1 MKRILR
7 GKNKQKG
14 KKHDDENPP
23 ISDMP
28 PPSQLPHQ
36 DPRYSQRDL
45 NQDPRYSGKL
55 PGEQYTTGVP
65 QGKIDVRYSDE
76 LDPTYIVE
84 DSVRLR
90 QQQQLEQ
97 MNIQQQQM
105 QKYKQDPRYV
115 QQQQPQKRIQRPLD
129 ASKIVDSLRL
139 GEGEYERQYEEPQYD
154 RRPPSYRQPKNGGPP
169 PQKQPSAKGK
179 FHAASARRQQQM
191 EHNVAPPSPARQQ
204 QQQQQQQPRM
214 ATSPQQQQPRAASPQ
229 QQQQQRP
236 TRRSPSPQARQQHAP
251 PPQKAHQEKQVFEPT
266 QAPPFKE
273 KAPPK
278 PAITV
283 NGIDPVVQMER
294 AAVCRELVKQYVA
307 DIWNRGDLELI
318 PKVCARGLRFNGSA
332 GMDRVGHDGF
342 SRMVQTIRG
351 SLEDYHCEIHSM
363 VVEGNK
369 AFCRMRF
376 TGRHV
381 GQLLGYEATGKHVS
395 WMGASEF
402 TVVDGLIVK
411 VWELGDMASL
421 EHQLREATD
430 NPGQEEE

>member
-14 KKHDDENPP
+14 KKQDDENPP

-28 PPSQLPHQ
+28 PPSSMPNG
-36 DPRYSQRDL
+36 DPRYSQRNL
-45 NQDPRYSGKL
+45 NQDPRYSGEI
-55 PGEQYTTGVP
+55 PEEQYTGVP
-65 QGKIDVRYSDE
+65 RGNIDFRYSDE
-76 LDPTYIVE
+76 LDPRYVVE

-90 QQQQLEQ
+90 QQQLDQ
-97 MNIQQQQM
+97 MNIQQRQM
-105 QKYKQDPRYV
+105 QKHQQDPRYV
-115 QQQQPQKRIQRPLD
+115 QEPHKRSQRPLD
-129 ASKIVDSLRL
+129 PR
-139 GEGEYERQYEEPQYD
+139 ERDEREYEEPQYD
-154 RRPPSYRQPKNGGPP
+154 RRPPSYNHPPNEGPP
-169 PQKQPSAKGK
+169 PQKRSSAKEK
-179 FHAASARRQQQM
+179 FHAASAKHQQQM
-191 EHNVAPPSPARQQ
+191 EHNVAPPPAKQRQQ
-204 QQQQQQQPRM
+204 QPQPQPPRM
-214 ATSPQQQQPRAASPQ
+214 ANSPQQQQPRAASPQ
-229 QQQQQRP
+229 QQQQRVARHP
-236 TRRSPSPQARQQHAP
+236 PSPQAKQQHAP
-251 PPQKAHQEKQVFEPT
+251 PQRAHQERQVFEPS
-266 QAPPFKE
+266 PSPLLKE
-273 KAPPK
+273 EAPPK
-278 PAITV
+278 PAVTV

-430 NPGQEEE
+430 HPGEA

>member
-1 MKRILR
+1 MKRILG
-7 GKNKQKG
+7 GKKKQKG
-14 KKHDDENPP
+14 KKAEDENPP
-23 ISDMP
+23 IGDMP
-28 PPSQLPHQ
+28 PPSQFPNQ

-45 NQDPRYSGKL
+45 NQDPRYSGQ
-55 PGEQYTTGVP
+55 EQYTGVP
-65 QGKIDVRYSDE
+65 KGKIDFRYSDE
-76 LDPTYIVE
+76 LDPKYVVE

-90 QQQQLEQ
+90 QQQIEQ

-105 QKYKQDPRYV
+105 QKYQQDPRYV
-115 QQQQPQKRIQRPLD
+115 QQQQPPKRSQRPLD
-129 ASKIVDSLRL
+129 PSNIVDSERLR
-139 GEGEYERQYEEPQYD
+139 EGDYERQYEEEPQYD
-154 RRPPSYRQPKNGGPP
+154 RRPPSYRQHPNEG
-169 PQKQPSAKGK
+169 QDK

-191 EHNVAPPSPARQQ
+191 EHNVAPPARQQ
-204 QQQQQQQPRM
+204 QPQPPRM
-214 ATSPQQQQPRAASPQ
+214 ATSPQQQQPRAAPPQ
-229 QQQQQRP
+229 QQPQQRP
-236 TRRSPSPQARQQHAP
+236 TRRSSSPQAMQQQQHALPPQHAP
-251 PPQKAHQEKQVFEPT
+251 PPQKQVFEPT
-266 QAPPFKE
+266 QAPHLKE
-273 KAPPK
+273 KAPPPK
-278 PAITV
+278 PAMTV

-294 AAVCRELVKQYVA
+294 AAISRELVKQYVA

-332 GMDRVGHDGF
+332 GMDRVGHEGF

-430 NPGQEEE
+430 NPNEGEA